1 VSPTALL
8 RLGRIYGAVLLALVL
23 VLLLVPS
30 VDRDPDEPLTSVV
43 SVWRGGERKWRK
55 VSDRPE
61 RALEK
66 ESRTRNATRVVED
79 VLDESPVIT
88 SIPALFGLSFVAGA
102 DGVKVTYDDRTAYA
116 TPSDLLKLRAYDA
129 FVETP
134 GLGFLRYGVN
144 PELVQTHLAEEL
156 GVSRE
161 ELVEHGS
168 FRRVAMRRRWPPE
181 QNPEVHAGT
190 LRSAAIAAGQ
200 YLARAVREDGSYHYE
215 IDAATGEESPDYNWP
230 RHSGATWYLADV
242 AIYMDDAGMKSA
254 AKRAA
259 ERLTGYA
266 LVDCGPHRCI
276 AEGNRADLGSSAL
289 GLLALVEIVEGKVA
303 PELEGAV
310 RQLADFLLSQQRPDG
325 EFKHFYNREARQAV
339 DRQVL
344 YYTGE
349 AAFALGRAARLLN
362 EPKYLTAASRALRV
376 LVARPAWYIGWRYF
390 WGAEHWTCHAM
401 NEIWDRAPDPEA
413 LRFCLDWQE
422 SIRDTA
428 VYDRE
433 SNPDYDGATSG
444 GPMVPPGLGGSA
456 SRMEAAVSTLKA
468 ARAAGI
474 AKDEVERLEAGIR
487 DTLRFLMRYQFVPGP
502 HHIMPDPDRMHGGFP
517 QSTTNLKVRID
528 QPQHAGTA
536 LLHYLEYLEK
546 PR

>member
-1 VSPTALL
+1 MSPAALF
-8 RLGRIYGAVLLALVL
+8 RLARIYGAVLLALVL
-23 VLLLVPS
+23 AVSLVPS
-30 VDRDPDEPLTSVV
+30 VDRHPHEPLTSVV
-43 SVWRGGERKWRK
+43 SVWQGGERKARK
-55 VSDRPE
+55 ITDRPE

-66 ESRTRNATRVVED
+66 ESRVRGATRVIED
-79 VLDESPVIT
+79 VLDEGPVIVA
-88 SIPALFGLSFVAGA
+88 IPQLFGLSFVAGA
-102 DGVKVTYDDRTAYA
+102 DGVKATYDDRTAYA

-134 GLGFLRYGVN
+134 GIGFLRFGVN

-156 GVSRE
+156 GVGRE
-161 ELVEHGS
+161 ELLAHGS
-168 FRRVAMRRRWPPE
+168 FRRVAMRRRTPPE
-181 QNPEVHAGT
+181 PDPPVNQDT
-190 LRSAAIAAGQ
+190 LRTAAIAAGQ
-200 YLARAVREDGSYHYE
+200 YLARAVREDGSYNYE

-242 AIYMDDAGMKSA
+242 AIYTNDAFM
-254 AKRAA
+254 KRAA
-259 ERLTGYA
+259 ARAATRLTGYA

-289 GLLALVEIVEGKVA
+289 GLLALVEIAEGNVA
-303 PELEGAV
+303 PELTGAV
-310 RQLADFLLSQQRPDG
+310 RQLADFLVSQQRPDG
-325 EFKHFYNREARQAV
+325 EFKHFYDREARRAV

-349 AAFALGRAARLLN
+349 AAFALGRAARLLQ
-362 EPKYLTAASRALRV
+362 EPRYLTAASRALRV
-376 LVARPAWYIGWRYF
+376 LVERPAWYIGWRYF

-401 NEIWDRAPDPEA
+401 NELWDRAPDPEA

-444 GPMVPPGLGGSA
+444 GPMVPPSLGGSA
-456 SRMEAAVSTLKA
+456 SRMEAAVSTLIA
-468 ARAAGI
+468 ARKAGI
-474 AKDEVERLEAGIR
+474 SAAELAKLESGLR
-487 DTLRFLMRYQFVPGP
+487 DTLGFLMRYQFVPGP
-502 HHIMPDPDRMHGGFP
+502 RHIMPNPGMMHGGFP

-536 LLHYLEYLEK
+536 VLHYLEYLEG
-546 PR
+546 RH

>member
-1 VSPTALL
+1 MSPTALL
-8 RLGRIYGAVLLALVL
+8 RLARIYSAVLLVL
-23 VLLLVPS
+23 VLVVWLIPS
-30 VDRDPDEPLTSVV
+30 VDRYPDEPLISVV
-43 SVWRGGERKWRK
+43 SVWKDGQRKARK
-55 VSDRPE
+55 VTDRPE
-61 RALEK
+61 RALRR
-66 ESRTRNATRVVED
+66 ESRARNATLVIED
-79 VLDESPVIT
+79 VLDESPVVA
-88 SIPALFGLSFVAGA
+88 SIPWLFGLSFVAAA
-102 DGVKVTYDDRTAYA
+102 DGVKVTYDGRAAYA

-134 GLGFLRYGVN
+134 GLGFLRFGVH
-144 PELVQTHLAEEL
+144 PETVQTHLAEEL

-168 FRRVAMRRRWPPE
+168 FRRVAMWRRSPPE
-181 QNPEVHAGT
+181 PEPAVDVES
-190 LRSAAIAAGQ
+190 LREAASAAGQ
-200 YLARAVREDGSYHYE
+200 YLARAVREDGSYDYE
-215 IDAATGEESPDYNWP
+215 LDAATGDESPDYNWP

-242 AIYMDDAGMKSA
+242 AIYTGDARMKSA
-254 AKRAA
+254 AKRAG
-259 ERLTGYA
+259 ERLAGYA

-289 GLLALVEIVEGKVA
+289 GLLALVEIVEGNLA
-303 PELEGAV
+303 PELAPAV
-310 RQLADFLLSQQRPDG
+310 RELSEFLISQQRPDG
-325 EFKHFYNREARQAV
+325 EFKHFYDREERRAI

-349 AAFALGRAARLLN
+349 AAFALGRAARLLR

-376 LVARPAWYIGWRYF
+376 LVERPAWYVGWRYF

-401 NEIWDRAPDPEA
+401 NELWDRAPDPEA

-422 SIRDTA
+422 SIRNTA

-433 SNPDYDGATSG
+433 SNPEYDGATSG

-468 ARAAGI
+468 ARAGGI
-474 AKDEVERLEAGIR
+474 PEDEIARLESGLR

-502 HHIMPDPDRMHGGFP
+502 SHIMPDPRRMHGGFP

-546 PR
+546 RR